1 MKYNQICEE
10 RVLATN
16 TAYQTLIQD
25 YIMFTTLNL
34 VHLEKGAKDSSSAN
48 ELIKTIQKL
57 GEPSF
62 NGKRL
67 GELPLNVIEKS
78 ENKRRILH
86 FIHDMLKYALPR
98 FKMYLTVAEYDKRKD
113 RIKKLLLNYENAVKE
128 TS

>member
-1 MKYNQICEE
+1 MRYNQIYED
-10 RVLATN
+10 RSLAPK
-16 TAYQTLIQD
+16 TAYQTLIDD

-34 VHLEKGAKDSSSAN
+34 AHLEKGAKDKASTD

-67 GELPLNVIEKS
+67 GEIPLNVIEKT
-78 ENKRRILH
+78 ENKIRILH

-98 FKMYLTVAEYDKRKD
+98 FKMYLTAAEYDKRKD
-113 RIKKLLLNYENAVKE
+113 RIKKLLSNYENAVKE
-128 TS
+128 TT